1 MEVRT
6 KTIDQGLY
14 GMDNI
19 IIPKAIMYEDI
30 YEESKI
36 MFGSL
41 FTEAVNNFA
50 DKIES
55 NGKNTVIEQIE
66 DRMRDRIMCMSDSRI
81 MVESCC
87 YSVVKVRSIR
97 KEVMELI
104 GKIDISVCID

>member
-66 DRMRDRIMCMSDSRI
+66 DRMRDRICA
-81 MVESCC
+81 
-87 YSVVKVRSIR
+87 VVLCTVKKHLR
-97 KEVMELI
+97 
-104 GKIDISVCID
+104 